1 MKRANKILM
10 VTVAILLSLVLL
22 STSLVSGIFA
32 RFVVQKSGQTTVG
45 LEKYGVKVN
54 MTVDSN
60 LKTLVGENGYKEES
74 AGDSISATISNLTM
88 YPGQSYPYAVK
99 FEFVDGYK
107 PTVDVQVNVSAHIV
121 YTLDQFIVPG
131 NVLSRI
137 CGKENMADD
146 YFVPIGI
153 WFRAPNANGKEADHN
168 ANSPYRNAAP
178 NNHTSGA
185 SETVAKI
192 VGQKSDMKYSA
203 STKKA
208 SKTFA
213 ANSAIIFHPEA
224 YNSTVGDNG
233 NDGANIKTNI
243 SFNTFYLGF
252 RWPDQYTISKSSTR
266 EGYTAAQVDE
276 ICTWLMSQTDRD
288 FSYSVQFIVEIVQV

>member
-1 MKRANKILM
+1 MKRANKIIM

-32 RFVVQKSGQTTVG
+32 RFVVKKSAQTTVG
-45 LEKYGVKVN
+45 MEKFGVKVN

-60 LKTLVGENGYKEES
+60 LKTLVGKNGYEEES

-99 FEFVDGYK
+99 FEFDKNYK
-107 PTVDVQVNVSAHIV
+107 PTVDVQVKVSANFN
-121 YTLDQFIVPG
+121 YSRAAFKVPG
-131 NVLSRI
+131 DVLSRI

-153 WFRAPNANGKEADHN
+153 LFTLPYNADGTEASIN
-168 ANSPYRNAAP
+168 ANSPYRNVVQSTAA
-178 NNHTSGA
+178 TTTA
-185 SETVAKI
+185 TMI
-192 VGQKSDMKYSA
+192 GQRSDMKYD
-203 STKKA
+203 STEKKA
-208 SKTFA
+208 IKEFA
-213 ANSAIIFHPEA
+213 ANTEIVFYPEA
-224 YNSTVGDNG
+224 YSSSVGDNG
-233 NDGANIKTNI
+233 NDCEKVRYGVPTNY
-243 SFNTFYLGF
+243 FYLGF
-252 RWPDQYTISKSSTR
+252 RWPDQYTVGSSGDSR
-266 EGYTAAQVDE
+266 YYTAAQIDE